1 MGGRIGERLA
11 YLELLEGWTPP
22 SVVVMIGT
30 TFGSIGD
37 IISPPF
43 RYTRPLTDD
52 PFADVGRTVSKFNST
67 LFKSGKRP
75 YGIPIHDK
83 HFLQIDSDF
92 ALLLPEDFPQHLDVL
107 RFKPAAHPQDD

>member
-1 MGGRIGERLA
+1 MGGRISERLA
-11 YLELLEGWTPP
+11 YLELFEDGARQPW
-22 SVVVMIGT
+22 VVMIDT
-30 TFGSIGD
+30 AFGSIGD
-37 IISPPF
+37 IISLPF
-43 RYTRPLTDD
+43 RCASPLTDD

-92 ALLLPEDFPQHLDVL
+92 ALLLPEDF
-107 RFKPAAHPQDD
+107 